1 MSTKNKD
8 ESKEND
14 MLLVESGKF
23 FIDLAKL
30 TFGGLFLTSI
40 LELHYDLV
48 LVLIYGFATI
58 VSLTILGFVLIKIG
72 NSKNKRY
79 ELGEFFADCTN
90 SHNSEW
96 NITYYMGKT

>member
-8 ESKEND
+8 ESIEND
-14 MLLVESGKF
+14 ILLVESGKF
-23 FIDLAKL
+23 FLDLAKL

-72 NSKNKRY
+72 NSKK
-79 ELGEFFADCTN
+79 
-90 SHNSEW
+90 
-96 NITYYMGKT
+96 

>member
-23 FIDLAKL
+23 FLDLAKL

-48 LVLIYGFATI
+48 LGLIYGFATI

-72 NSKNKRY
+72 NSKK
-79 ELGEFFADCTN
+79 
-90 SHNSEW
+90 
-96 NITYYMGKT
+96 

>member
-1 MSTKNKD
+1 MDITPRFLIFAVEISIKGADMSTKNKD

-14 MLLVESGKF
+14 ILLVESGKF
-23 FIDLAKL
+23 FLDLAKL

-58 VSLTILGFVLIKIG
+58 VSLTIFGFVLIKIG
-72 NSKNKRY
+72 NSKK
-79 ELGEFFADCTN
+79 
-90 SHNSEW
+90 
-96 NITYYMGKT
+96 